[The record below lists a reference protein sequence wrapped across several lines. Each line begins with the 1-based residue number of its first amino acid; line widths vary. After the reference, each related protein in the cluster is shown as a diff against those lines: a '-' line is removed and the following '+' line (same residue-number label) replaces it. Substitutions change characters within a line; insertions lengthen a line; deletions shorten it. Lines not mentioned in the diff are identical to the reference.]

1 MLTQAWSF
9 LVTRNQSIDYKTV
22 VAPDFISQA
31 KIRSLLIKA
40 SEDDSSEEGKVLIRS
55 IQGSEVGDLTIVFRV
70 AKAKRRYI
78 EESGND
84 DILKDP
90 FGREIY
96 VIDGLV
102 FREKSDKVFGKIRQ
116 IHLKQARKELKEQYS
131 KFWNEDKISDSHA
144 IDLRD
149 DVSSPI
155 IQLEELKPYLM
166 TTNSQLTN
174 VVPKTK
180 SAINKVRLFSLL
192 VIAIAIL
199 LLLGLFFG
207 NSIATYQKLTELQNC
222 RYVIQ
227 VADINFD
234 NKDKDASKRLQKRLQ
249 ELLNNHPKAWIFL
262 EGDLNVKLS
271 NDQKFESATETKKQ
285 ANPPERQPTITQDG
299 DELYMKHHPIHTAIA
314 LLQGQTVTKGK
325 LKATI
330 VETQKPNASSRCI
343 TPEASRS

>member
-90 FGREIY
+90 FGREID

-102 FREKSDKVFGKIRQ
+102 FREKSDKVFDKIRQ
-116 IHLKQARKELKEQYS
+116 IHLNQARKELKEQYS

-144 IDLRD
+144 MDLRE

-155 IQLEELKPYLM
+155 IQLEELKPFLI
-166 TTNSQLTN
+166 TTNSQLSEI
-174 VVPKTK
+174 VPNRK
-180 SAINKVRLFSLL
+180 SARNKVRLFPVI
-192 VIAIAIL
+192 VIAIAII
-199 LLLGLFFG
+199 LLLGFSGYIIGTSL
-207 NSIATYQKLTELQNC
+207 KLTELQNC
-222 RYVIQ
+222 RYVTQ
-227 VADINFD
+227 VEYINFE
-234 NKDKDASKRLQKRLQ
+234 NKNKDASKPLQK
-249 ELLNNHPKAWIFL
+249 LLDKHPKAWIFL
-262 EGDLNVKLS
+262 EGNLNVKLS
-271 NDQKFESATETKKQ
+271 NNQIFEPATKTNKQ
-285 ANPPERQPTITQDG
+285 PNSSERQPTITQDDG
-299 DELYMKHHPIHTAIA
+299 KLYMKHHPINTAIA
-314 LLQGQTVTKGK
+314 LLRDQTVTNSK
-325 LKATI
+325 LEATI
-330 VETQKPNASSRCI
+330 VETQQQDASSRCI

>member
-78 EESGND
+78 EEGGND

-116 IHLKQARKELKEQYS
+116 IHLNQARKELKEQYS

-144 IDLRD
+144 IDLIE

-155 IQLEELKPYLM
+155 IQLEELKPFLM
-166 TTNSQLTN
+166 TTNGQLTN
-174 VVPKTK
+174 VVPKRK
-180 SAINKVRLFSLL
+180 SAINKVRLFSLI

-199 LLLGLFFG
+199 LLLGLFLG
-207 NSIATYQKLTELQNC
+207 NSIATSRKLTELQSC
-222 RYVIQ
+222 RYVTQ
-227 VADINFD
+227 VEDINFE
-234 NKDKDASKRLQKRLQ
+234 NKNKDASKPLQ
-249 ELLNNHPKAWIFL
+249 ELLDKHPKAWIFL

-271 NDQKFESATETKKQ
+271 NNQKFDSATKTNKQ
-285 ANPPERQPTITQDG
+285 PNSSERQPTITQDDG
-299 DELYMKHHPIHTAIA
+299 KLYMKHHPINTAIA
-314 LLQGQTVTKGK
+314 LLRDQTVTNSK
-325 LKATI
+325 LEATI
-330 VETQKPNASSRCI
+330 VETKQKDASSRCI
-343 TPEASRS
+343 TPEALRW